1 MTEKNAVD
9 YLTGFVVMTK
19 ALVEIENAKL
29 EEVIGTGDEDSEEE
43 FVIEGTIDT
52 EILVEALDILLMK
65 LKSNDML
72 LASIFDKEGET
83 EA

>member
-29 EEVIGTGDEDSEEE
+29 EEVIGTGDTDSEEE
-43 FVIEGTIDT
+43 FVIEGAKDT

-72 LASIFDKEGET
+72 LASIFDKEGEVT
-83 EA
+83 